1 MTDTELERHERRF
14 SVNGRLMAARCWHDS
29 NKPPLL
35 ALHGWLDNAATF
47 DLLAPALSDYHVV
60 ALDFAGHGYSEHR
73 AKGTR
78 YHILDH
84 VDDVLSVVNQL
95 GWQQFSLLGHSMGAG
110 VASLF
115 ASALPERVSKLVMI
129 EGLGPYTG
137 KPEEAVKYLRT
148 ALLEWQDFE
157 EKPRLIPSMAVAVQA
172 RMNGLLPV
180 GEQAAQLLCTR
191 GTREVDGGLMWT
203 ADKRLRLSSPSRLSE
218 EQVCAF
224 LAAISV
230 PTLLI
235 MAEKT
240 LPFINL
246 ADYEKRM
253 AAHPRLTLVRLP
265 GGHHLHVD
273 DNVDGVIMAVQ
284 DFLA

>member
-1 MTDTELERHERRF
+1 MIEPERHERQF
-14 SVNGRLMAARCWHDS
+14 NINGRLMAARCWHDS
-29 NKPPLL
+29 SKPPLL

-47 DLLAPALSDYHVV
+47 DLLAPALSDYYVV
-60 ALDFAGHGYSEHR
+60 ALDFAGHGYSAPR
-73 AKGTR
+73 TKGTR
-78 YHILDH
+78 YHMLDH
-84 VDDVLSVVNQL
+84 IDDVLAVVEQL
-95 GWQQFSLLGHSMGAG
+95 GWQQFTLLGHSMGAG
-110 VASLF
+110 VASMF
-115 ASALPERVSKLVMI
+115 SAALPERVSKLVMI

-137 KPEEAVKYLRT
+137 KAEEAVKYLRT
-148 ALLEWQDFE
+148 ALLEWQEFDDQ
-157 EKPRLIPSMAVAVQA
+157 PRLIPSMDVAVQA

-180 GEQAAQLLCTR
+180 GRRASELLCAR
-191 GTREVDGGLMWT
+191 GTREVDGGLVWT
-203 ADKRLRLSSPSRLSE
+203 TDKRLRLSSPARFSE

-224 LAAISV
+224 MAGISV

-253 AAHPRLTLVRLP
+253 AAHPSLTLVRLP

-273 DNVDGVIMAVQ
+273 DNVDGVIAAVQ
-284 DFLA
+284 TFLA